1 MVGVGPS
8 QAARRLPNPDTP
20 DRVAL
25 TELRQCRIIA
35 DMDGG
40 PVAVVETREFVR
52 QASLIFSADETEALT
67 TFIAYN
73 PAAGVGMP
81 GTGGVRKLRWARS
94 GKGKRGGARVIYYF
108 HSRSLPVFLVTA
120 YAKARRGDVTQAD
133 RNSFRRLVDVLVGTY
148 GTRG

>member
-52 QASLIFSADETEALT
+52 QARLIFSADETEALT

-73 PAAGVGMP
+73 PAAGVVMP

-94 GKGKRGGARVIYYF
+94 GKGKRGRCARDLLFPQQIAAGI
-108 HSRSLPVFLVTA
+108 P
-120 YAKARRGDVTQAD
+120 GDRLCKGQAW
-133 RNSFRRLVDVLVGTY
+133 
-148 GTRG
+148 